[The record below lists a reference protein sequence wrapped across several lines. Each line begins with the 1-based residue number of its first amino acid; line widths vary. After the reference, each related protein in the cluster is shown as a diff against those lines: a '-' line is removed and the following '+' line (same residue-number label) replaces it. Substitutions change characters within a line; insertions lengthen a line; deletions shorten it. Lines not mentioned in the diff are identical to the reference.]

1 MMIEVLMIPSLLR
14 GLRLALILSIATIGA
29 VWPIR
34 DQVAYADDDED
45 EEEDEDEDEDEEGE
59 EEEDA
64 TQPPVTAGGL
74 FTLKTYPLN
83 ELLRPLTMTKGLT
96 QLRAGFG
103 VDVSDKQAFES
114 VGLSLDGEYGLQDH
128 FTLRGGFTSQYNF
141 KQFAVSAG
149 FEGALAYDFIDV
161 RVEGVLRRP
170 AAPDAMGEYKAG
182 KIKGGIDLG
191 VPFRYAAK
199 PEIAI
204 VALDTLMSID
214 FDSKPDLTPSLGVA
228 TNPLPAVSIVVFAKL
243 IIIDF
248 DTKGAN
254 LQVPATARIQF
265 SPSQK
270 LDLGAEFTF
279 LNLKVPEG
287 SEKKFYDDRFLT
299 LYAALRM

>member
-1 MMIEVLMIPSLLR
+1 MIPSLLR
-14 GLRLALILSIATIGA
+14 GLRLALILSTATIGA
-29 VWPIR
+29 VWPIHER
-34 DQVAYADDDED
+34 VAYADDDE
-45 EEEDEDEDEDEEGE
+45 EEDEEDGDEDEGE
-59 EEEDA
+59 EEEEED
-64 TQPPVTAGGL
+64 TSQPPVTAGGL
-74 FTLKTYPLN
+74 FTLKTYPIN
-83 ELLRPLTMTKGLT
+83 ELLRPLTMTKGIT

-103 VDVSDKQAFES
+103 VDVSDKTAFES

-149 FEGALAYDFIDV
+149 VEGALAYDFIDV

-170 AAPDAMGEYKAG
+170 AAPDAMGDYVAG

-191 VPFRYAAK
+191 FPFRYAAK

-214 FDSKPDLTPSLGVA
+214 FDSKPDLTPSLGIA
-228 TNPLPAVSIVVFAKL
+228 TNPIPAVSIVVFAKL

-248 DTKGAN
+248 DTKGPN

-299 LYAALRM
+299 LYAAFRM

>member
-1 MMIEVLMIPSLLR
+1 MSIEVVMIPSLLR
-14 GLRLALILSIATIGA
+14 GLRLALILSTATIGA
-29 VWPIR
+29 VWPIHER
-34 DQVAYADDDED
+34 VAYADDDE
-45 EEEDEDEDEDEEGE
+45 EEDEEDGDEDEGE
-59 EEEDA
+59 EEEEED
-64 TQPPVTAGGL
+64 TSQPPVTAGGL
-74 FTLKTYPLN
+74 FTLKTYPIN
-83 ELLRPLTMTKGLT
+83 ELLRPLTMTKGIT

-103 VDVSDKQAFES
+103 VDVSDKTAFES

-149 FEGALAYDFIDV
+149 VEGALAYDFIDV

-170 AAPDAMGEYKAG
+170 AAPDAMGDYVAG

-191 VPFRYAAK
+191 FPFRYAAK

-214 FDSKPDLTPSLGVA
+214 FDSKPDLTPSLGIA
-228 TNPLPAVSIVVFAKL
+228 TNPIPAVSIVVFAKL

-248 DTKGAN
+248 DTKGPN

-299 LYAALRM
+299 LYAAFRM